1 MSDNMERPKVQKS
14 EMVSEKSEMSCV
26 DFTQHALRNRI
37 APPNVGSV
45 KARIRHASRKL
56 GWSGSRV
63 KDCWYA
69 DPRISIGADELRA
82 VEQFSGLHYGRQE
95 LQEIDA
101 YIARSTALL
110 HGQDEDFHGAFA
122 AAMRAFFRALAG
134 PGTEG

>member
-1 MSDNMERPKVQKS
+1 MEHPNVQKS
-14 EMVSEKSEMSCV
+14 ETSSEKSEMSCV
-26 DFTQHALRNRI
+26 DFTQHALRNQI

-82 VEQFSGLHYGRQE
+82 VEQHSGLHYGKQE
-95 LQEIDA
+95 LQDIDA
-101 YIARSTALL
+101 FIARSTALL
-110 HGQDEDFHGAFA
+110 HGQDEDFTSAFA
-122 AAMRAFFRALAG
+122 AAMGAFFGALDR
-134 PGTEG
+134 TRTHRK